1 MDRVIL
7 HCDCNAFFASVE
19 TLFRPELKNVPMAVC
34 GNPEN
39 RHGIILAKNEKAKA
53 FNVQTAETIWQA
65 KKKCPNL
72 VLVSPH
78 HGEYA
83 RISKLVNEIYHRYT
97 DYIEPFGID
106 ESWLDVTN
114 SVKIFGDG
122 KEIADR
128 IRQDVMEEIG
138 ITISVGVSFNKIFAK
153 LGSDYKKPNATTVID
168 RENFKDI
175 LYSLPASTLLFV
187 GHSTEKSLK
196 LLGINTIGELAT
208 CDIGLLEKNLGKVG
222 EMLHRYANGED
233 TSEVAVYNDHQKV
246 KSVSNGMTFSRDL
259 LSESDVRIAVTA
271 LSDTVASRMR
281 KYGAKCTTVSVTL
294 KNPNFRSVS
303 KQMALKVPTNTAD
316 VLHDCV
322 LDLIGSLQGFNK
334 PIRTLTIAGSNL
346 IFEGE
351 ECVQMSLFS
360 NEDTE
365 NRKNDVE
372 TAMDEIRKKY
382 GKGSIKFGSVIQN
395 DLGID

>member
-39 RHGIILAKNEKAKA
+39 RHGIILAKNELAKS

-65 KKKCPNL
+65 KRKCPSL
-72 VLVSPH
+72 VLVPPH
-78 HGEYA
+78 HSEYS

-114 SVKIFGDG
+114 SIKIFGSG
-122 KEIADR
+122 EEIANR
-128 IRQDVMEEIG
+128 IRKDIATEIG
-138 ITISVGVSFNKIFAK
+138 ITVSVGVSFNKVFAK
-153 LGSDYKKPNATTVID
+153 LGSDYKKPDATTVIS

-175 LYSLPASTLLFV
+175 VFPLPASTLLFV
-187 GHSTEKSLK
+187 GKSTVKTLDLLGIETIGDLARADANVLEKSLGK
-196 LLGINTIGELAT
+196 L
-208 CDIGLLEKNLGKVG
+208 G
-222 EMLHRYANGED
+222 EMLHRYANGD
-233 TSEVAVYNDHQKV
+233 DNSEVAEYNHQQRI

-259 LSESDVRIAVTA
+259 IGENDIRIAVTA

-281 KYGAKCTTVSVTL
+281 KYGAKCSTVSVTL
-294 KNPNFRSVS
+294 KTPELTSSS
-303 KQMALKVPTNTAD
+303 KQMTLEIPTNTAD
-316 VLHDCV
+316 TLHDCV
-322 LDLIGSLQGFNK
+322 LALITSMRAMNK
-334 PIRTLTIAGSNL
+334 PIRSLTIAGSNL
-346 IFEGE
+346 VFDGE
-351 ECVQMSLFS
+351 ECFQLSLFS
-360 NEDTE
+360 SEETND
-365 NRKNDVE
+365 RKTDID
-372 TAMDEIRKKY
+372 TAMDNIRKKY
-382 GKGSIKFGSVIQN
+382 GKGSIKFGSVIKN